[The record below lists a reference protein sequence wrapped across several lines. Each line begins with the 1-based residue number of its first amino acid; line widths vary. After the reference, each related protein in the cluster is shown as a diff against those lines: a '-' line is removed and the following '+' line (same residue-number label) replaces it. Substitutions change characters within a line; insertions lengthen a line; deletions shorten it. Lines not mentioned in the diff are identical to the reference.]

1 MNVWLLL
8 LTLAVPPDVQSDF
21 TAANDR
27 ALQGDLRG
35 AIALYESLYERGIHN
50 PDVLFNLGNAYAKN
64 DQPLDAVI
72 AYERALRLSP
82 GDEDI
87 LANLSLVRNRLSSDG
102 TNDIET
108 PEAPLSAA
116 DAFAPWVAVVP
127 PFLVALALLIG
138 NALFWWG
145 LWVPAR
151 RWTFVSVGGGLAAVA
166 AILLIAHA
174 VVAGDDVAVV
184 KQPTPL
190 REGPRP
196 QFREAG
202 TLPIGAR
209 VRIIDTDGSWREV
222 QRDDGT
228 TGWLRLKDIVPL

>member
-1 MNVWLLL
+1 MNAWLMLL
-8 LTLAVPPDVQSDF
+8 AIAAPPDVQSVF

-35 AIALYESLYERGIHN
+35 AIALYESLYERGVHN

-64 DQPLDAVI
+64 DQPLDAII
-72 AYERALRLSP
+72 AYERALRLAP
-82 GDEDI
+82 GDDDVA
-87 LANLSLVRNRLSSDG
+87 ANLALVRNRLASKSANGID
-102 TNDIET
+102 T
-108 PEAPLSAA
+108 PEAPLNAA
-116 DAFAPWVAVVP
+116 DAFAPWVAALP
-127 PFLVALALLIG
+127 RLLVAMVLLVG

-145 LWVPAR
+145 WWIPAR
-151 RWTFVSVGGGLAAVA
+151 RWTLMGTGGGLALVA
-166 AILLIAHA
+166 GLLLIAHA
-174 VVAGDDVAVV
+174 VVAADTVAVV

-202 TLPIGAR
+202 TVPIGAR

-228 TGWLRLKDIVPL
+228 TGWLRLKDIIPL